1 MPDNGSG
8 LRNGRP
14 IQMNNR
20 AFMTWFAV
28 GHLAND
34 WPIAALWLVVP
45 AAGLSMGLSPAEV
58 GLLFTLFNLGGAL
71 AYIPAGYLADHV
83 SNRGRLLVVTFWW
96 VAIGYALAAVAPGFW
111 SLAVLL
117 SVAAM
122 GNAAWHP
129 IATGVLTRD
138 NKDGRAKALGIHAI
152 GGSFA
157 EVLAP
162 LSVGFLLSV
171 VDWRGAL
178 AISVIPTVLCGL
190 VFLWVARAVPMV
202 EAKKANREDFKD
214 LFGAWRTP
222 RGLRIVAMISIYN
235 MALIALLS
243 MIPLYLTAVHDLAP
257 ASIGVI
263 FAALLI
269 TGALAQPW
277 VGALSD
283 RAGRS
288 PVLVL
293 GNGVAALCVALLV
306 FDPPFWLAILAMA
319 IGVASLDAIRAA
331 MLASA
336 VDHSERSEGT
346 TLGLA
351 FVLMDGVGAFGAV
364 LAGMAAGV
372 SWQVMFTLA
381 AVFALAASVLSA
393 GSFGEQA
400 DQPRSV
406 DFLIFRTW
414 KERTRR
420 RKDLKERLSTNP
432 HLIEDMGLTRAEAEA
447 EVAKRFWEL

>member
-1 MPDNGSG
+1 
-8 LRNGRP
+8 
-14 IQMNNR
+14 MNKR

-34 WPIAALWLVVP
+34 WPIAALWLIAP
-45 AAGLSMGLSPAEV
+45 AAGLSMGLSPAEI

-96 VAIGYALAAVAPGFW
+96 VAIGYGLAALAPGFW
-111 SLAVLL
+111 SLAVLFA
-117 SVAAM
+117 VAGM

-129 IATGVLTRD
+129 IATSILTRD

-152 GGSFA
+152 GGSLA

-171 VDWRGAL
+171 FDWRSAL
-178 AISVIPTVLCGL
+178 AISVIPTTLCGL
-190 VFLWVARAVPMV
+190 CFLWVARFVPVV
-202 EAKKANREDFKD
+202 EVKKANRGDLKD
-214 LFGAWRTP
+214 LFHAWRTG
-222 RGLRIVAMISIYN
+222 RGLRLVAMICLYN

-243 MIPLYLTAVHDLAP
+243 MIPLYLAAVHELAP
-257 ASIGVI
+257 ATIGVI

-283 RAGRS
+283 HAGRRS
-288 PVLVL
+288 VLVI
-293 GNGVAALCVALLV
+293 GTGVAALCVALLAV
-306 FDPPFWLAILAMA
+306 NPHFWFVIPAMA
-319 IGVASLDAIRAA
+319 ISVASLDAIRAA

-351 FVLMDGVGAFGAV
+351 FVLMDGVGAFGAL
-364 LAGMAAGV
+364 LAGIAAGV
-372 SWQVMFTLA
+372 SWQLM
-381 AVFALAASVLSA
+381 FALAAIFALTASVLSA
-393 GSFGEQA
+393 GSNGKQA
-400 DQPRSV
+400 YQPRSV
-406 DFLIFRTW
+406 DLLIFRTW

-432 HLIEDMGLTRAEAEA
+432 QLIEDMGLTRAEAEA
-447 EVAKRFWEL
+447 EAAKRFWEP

>member
-1 MPDNGSG
+1 
-8 LRNGRP
+8 
-14 IQMNNR
+14 MNNR
-20 AFMTWFAV
+20 AFLTWFAV

-34 WPIAALWLVVP
+34 WPIAALWLIVP

-96 VAIGYALAAVAPGFW
+96 VAIGYALAALAPGFW

-117 SVAAM
+117 SVAGM

-138 NKDGRAKALGIHAI
+138 NKDGRAEALGIHAI

-162 LSVGFLLSV
+162 LSVGCLLSFI
-171 VDWRGAL
+171 DWRGSL
-178 AISVIPTVLCGL
+178 AISVVPTVLCGL
-190 VFLWVARAVPMV
+190 VFLCVARAVPMV
-202 EAKKANREDFKD
+202 KAKKANPEDFKG
-214 LFGAWRTP
+214 LIRAWRTA
-222 RGLRIVAMISIYN
+222 RGLRIVVMISLYN

-243 MIPLYLTAVHDLAP
+243 MIPLYLAAVHDLAP
-257 ASIGVI
+257 ASIGVT

-283 RAGRS
+283 RAGRG
-288 PVLVL
+288 PVLML
-293 GNGVAALCVALLV
+293 GNGAAALSIALLI
-306 FDPPFWLAILAMA
+306 FNPPFWFVIPIMA

-331 MLASA
+331 TLASA
-336 VDHSERSEGT
+336 VDHSERSEGA

-364 LAGMAAGV
+364 LAGIAAGV
-372 SWQVMFTLA
+372 SWQAMFALA
-381 AVFALAASVLSA
+381 AVFSLAASVLSA
-393 GSFGEQA
+393 VTIGEQVE
-400 DQPRSV
+400 QSRWGNL
-406 DFLIFRTW
+406 LILRTW

-420 RKDLKERLSTNP
+420 RNDLKERLSANP
-432 HLIEDMGLTRAEAEA
+432 HLIEDMGLTWAEAEA
-447 EVAKRFWEL
+447 EVAKQFWEP

>member
-1 MPDNGSG
+1 
-8 LRNGRP
+8 
-14 IQMNNR
+14 MNNR
-20 AFMTWFAV
+20 AFMTWFAL

-34 WPIAALWLVVP
+34 WPIAALWLIVP
-45 AAGLSMGLSPAEV
+45 AAGLSMGLSPVEV

-96 VAIGYALAAVAPGFW
+96 VAVGYGVAALAPGFW

-117 SVAAM
+117 AVAGM

-129 IATGVLTRD
+129 IATAVLTHD
-138 NKDGRAKALGIHAI
+138 NKDGRAKALGVHAI

-171 VDWRGAL
+171 VDWRAAL
-178 AISVIPTVLCGL
+178 AISVVPTVLCGL
-190 VFLWVARAVPMV
+190 CFLRVARAVPAV
-202 EAKKANREDFKD
+202 ERKTALRKD
-214 LFGAWRTP
+214 LAGLIRTWRTG
-222 RGLRIVAMISIYN
+222 RGLRIVAMICLYN

-243 MIPLYLTAVHDLAP
+243 MIPLYLAAVHDLAS
-257 ASIGVI
+257 ASIGI
-263 FAALLI
+263 ILAALLI

-277 VGALSD
+277 AGSLSD

-293 GNGVAALCVALLV
+293 GNGTAAFAVAGLA
-306 FDPPFWLAILAMA
+306 FGPPFWLMIPFMA
-319 IGVASLDAIRAA
+319 VAVAALDAIRAA
-331 MLASA
+331 MLAAA
-336 VDHSERSEGT
+336 VDHSERSEGK

-364 LAGMAAGV
+364 LAGMAAGI
-372 SWQVMFTLA
+372 SWQLMFGLA
-381 AVFALAASVLSA
+381 AAFAVTSAVLGA
-393 GSFGEQA
+393 GSISEKVGRRPA
-400 DQPRSV
+400 ARRAGS
-406 DFLIFRTW
+406 
-414 KERTRR
+414 TRR
-420 RKDLKERLSTNP
+420 NTGWRS
-432 HLIEDMGLTRAEAEA
+432 
-447 EVAKRFWEL
+447 

>member
-1 MPDNGSG
+1 
-8 LRNGRP
+8 
-14 IQMNNR
+14 MNKR
-20 AFMTWFAV
+20 TFMTWFAL
-28 GHLAND
+28 GHLGND
-34 WPIAALWLVVP
+34 WPIAALWLIAP

-83 SNRGRLLVVTFWW
+83 SSRGHLLIVTFWW
-96 VAIGYALAAVAPGFW
+96 VAVGYGLAALAPGFW
-111 SLAVLL
+111 SLALL
-117 SVAAM
+117 LAVAGM

-129 IATGVLTRD
+129 IATGVLARD
-138 NKDGRAKALGIHAI
+138 NKGGRAKALGIHAI

-162 LSVGFLLSV
+162 LSAGLLLSV

-178 AISVIPTVLCGL
+178 AISVIPTILCGL
-190 VFLWVARAVPMV
+190 CFLWVARFVPMV
-202 EAKKANREDFKD
+202 EAKRTNGNDVRKLIR
-214 LFGAWRTP
+214 AWRTG
-222 RGLRIVAMISIYN
+222 RGLRIVAMICLYN

-243 MIPLYLTAVHDLAP
+243 MIPLYLAAAHDLEP
-257 ASIGVI
+257 SSIGII

-283 RAGRS
+283 RTGRS
-288 PVLVL
+288 PVLAF
-293 GNGVAALCVALLV
+293 GNGIAALCVAFLA
-306 FDPPFWLAILAMA
+306 FSPPFWLLISVMA

-331 MLASA
+331 MLVSA

-351 FVLMDGVGAFGAV
+351 FVLMDGVGALGAV

-372 SWQVMFTLA
+372 SWQVMF
-381 AVFALAASVLSA
+381 ALAAIFALTASILSA
-393 GSFGEQA
+393 GSVGEKA
-400 DQPRSV
+400 
-406 DFLIFRTW
+406 
-414 KERTRR
+414 
-420 RKDLKERLSTNP
+420 
-432 HLIEDMGLTRAEAEA
+432 H
-447 EVAKRFWEL
+447 